1 MRHRVRQLPRVSAEH
16 GCQMA
21 IAKILDRMCLALRAS
36 GLWLRYAM
44 LQNLIPSFPWIAPG
58 WRASGRNERKG
69 SNFAIWPPWCRA
81 AFFGMAK
88 CVIDEE
94 RKRTRSEG
102 KGSIL
107 HPAASRSVEL
117 HKLSRGGDGMI
128 AQGPKVGEELCATSL
143 SSSAVEQSQAL
154 LSSKY

>member
-1 MRHRVRQLPRVSAEH
+1 
-16 GCQMA
+16 MA
-21 IAKILDRMCLALRAS
+21 P
-36 GLWLRYAM
+36 LRYAAKFDPF
-44 LQNLIPSFPWIAPG
+44 LSLDCARVEGVGAQ
-58 WRASGRNERKG
+58 RKEG
-69 SNFAIWPPWCRA
+69 IKFCHLATLVQSRL
-81 AFFGMAK
+81 FGMAK